1 MCQRVTLSR
10 FCSRCRRIHGNKCL
24 REEDLHKCEN
34 WLTERR
40 SGNTGILTNLPTSIL
55 KDGGHKSFFI
65 TFLSLQ
71 RDCENLTSY
80 NVVFFFSFFFFHFS
94 EWVPTPQLGSEQERT
109 CAEEI
114 SDTQGSVFISC
125 FQNQCWS
132 KCLRLTWLSL
142 LFQPSPTWD
151 QRTQMF
157 IDGIVSLSSVKRP
170 KCIESLC
177 SVVSEYR
184 RVGFVPAFWLD
195 FYFVFLKSLEM
206 SLLTQ

>member
-80 NVVFFFSFFFFHFS
+80 NVVFFFFFFFPFFRMSSDAATRKRTRANVCGRDIRHTRFCFYQLLSKPMLEQMFKADMALSPFPTQSHLRPENTDVYRWNSVALFS
-94 EWVPTPQLGSEQERT
+94 EE
-109 CAEEI
+109 A
-114 SDTQGSVFISC
+114 
-125 FQNQCWS
+125 
-132 KCLRLTWLSL
+132 
-142 LFQPSPTWD
+142 
-151 QRTQMF
+151 
-157 IDGIVSLSSVKRP
+157 
-170 KCIESLC
+170 
-177 SVVSEYR
+177 
-184 RVGFVPAFWLD
+184 
-195 FYFVFLKSLEM
+195 
-206 SLLTQ
+206 